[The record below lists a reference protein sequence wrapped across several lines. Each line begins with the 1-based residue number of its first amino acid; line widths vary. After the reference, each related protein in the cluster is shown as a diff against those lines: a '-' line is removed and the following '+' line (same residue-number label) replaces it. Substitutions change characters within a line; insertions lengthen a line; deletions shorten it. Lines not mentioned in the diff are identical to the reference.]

1 MIRCEFVVGGWCCY
15 LVCCICIISII
26 VMYLGRLDHSRLR
39 AVGLKT
45 SSLLS
50 PYFQLTNIMMMLLL
64 VVMLL
69 FVIGFS
75 RSYQR
80 FVGSLLLIDWLLLLL
95 VGCYCCLR
103 FGGLGW
109 LLLLF

>member
-15 LVCCICIISII
+15 LVCCICIISIT

-50 PYFQLTNIMMMLLL
+50 PYFQLTNMM
-64 VVMLL
+64 VMLL

-75 RSYQR
+75 RSYQC
-80 FVGSLLLIDWLLLLL
+80 FVVSLLVVDWLLLLL

-103 FGGLGW
+103 FG
-109 LLLLF
+109 